1 MLVRRFLFSRGFR
14 YRLHDKRLPGK
25 PDIVL
30 PKYKTVIFVHG
41 CFWHGHEG
49 CKYFKWPKTRT
60 EWWREKIMSNKQQ
73 DANAICKLQELNWKV
88 ITIFECDLKS
98 KNHYITLSQLLNIL
112 TNDHT
117 DMHTR

>member
-1 MLVRRFLFSRGFR
+1 
-14 YRLHDKRLPGK
+14 
-25 PDIVL
+25 
-30 PKYKTVIFVHG
+30 
-41 CFWHGHEG
+41 
-49 CKYFKWPKTRT
+49 
-60 EWWREKIMSNKQQ
+60 MSNKQQ